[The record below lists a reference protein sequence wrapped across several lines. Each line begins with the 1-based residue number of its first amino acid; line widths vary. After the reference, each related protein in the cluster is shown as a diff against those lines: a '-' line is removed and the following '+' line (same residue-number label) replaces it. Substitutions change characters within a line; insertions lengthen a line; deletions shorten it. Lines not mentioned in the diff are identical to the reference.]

1 MTGHSYSIE
10 ATLWIDSS
18 RTRSK
23 TKPFAEGHAIPAFIK
38 AAALLLMK
46 NKMEA
51 TNIHSKEN
59 TSTGSEYGSWAIGTS
74 SENHCWLK
82 PGKGLKRCQYTQF
95 NALRQAIKQHNAA

>member
-1 MTGHSYSIE
+1 MTGYSYSIE
-10 ATLWIDSS
+10 ATLWIYSS

-74 SENHCWLK
+74 SEK
-82 PGKGLKRCQYTQF
+82 PSFAQDRKG
-95 NALRQAIKQHNAA
+95 IKTLSVYAVQRFASSAETAQ